1 MLGCIGLDL
10 WSTDLLISPTGTTKH
25 IRTTPPQRTTDG
37 FEIAEQ
43 DLRLR
48 GPGELTGSRQSGHK
62 GFRLVDLVVRGCV
75 HVLILMVVRVWH
87 SLLSI
92 HLRTLSN
99 THTPAH
105 HPMQKHADLLEEA
118 HALAQSHALRLAGD
132 GDGDAALGALLR
144 LFDSEGE
151 GEASAAPAPSKTK
164 RTRATKAEAA
174 VSSTSTT
181 TSTTSTTTTTTA
193 GGAAFPLPP
202 SATPFPPHPAA
213 ASSASTTTTHI
224 TTTTVVTPSG
234 QLEGWT
240 TTVYGDRYQVY
251 SPPPSP
257 EEDGPMDLA
266 ALAARTQAAAAARP
280 SPPPPQQQR
289 RQPPA
294 TGARGGNGNG
304 GGDTWGSFYPQPEVP
319 RVAIDLEAVDATF
332 VLFDLET
339 TGLNA
344 ERERIIQVAA
354 KVLTPASWVRTLVE
368 GLDCV

>member
-1 MLGCIGLDL
+1 
-10 WSTDLLISPTGTTKH
+10 
-25 IRTTPPQRTTDG
+25 
-37 FEIAEQ
+37 
-43 DLRLR
+43 
-48 GPGELTGSRQSGHK
+48 
-62 GFRLVDLVVRGCV
+62 
-75 HVLILMVVRVWH
+75 
-87 SLLSI
+87 
-92 HLRTLSN
+92 
-99 THTPAH
+99 
-105 HPMQKHADLLEEA
+105 MQKHADLLEEA

-132 GDGDAALGALLR
+132 GDDDAALGALLR

-151 GEASAAPAPSKTK
+151 GEASAAPAPSKAK
-164 RTRATKAEAA
+164 RTRASKAEAA
-174 VSSTSTT
+174 VSSTG
-181 TSTTSTTTTTTA
+181 TSTSTSITTTTTTA

-202 SATPFPPHPAA
+202 SATPFPPHPTA
-213 ASSASTTTTHI
+213 ASTSTTTTRI

-266 ALAARTQAAAAARP
+266 ALAARTQAAAARP
-280 SPPPPQQQR
+280 SPPLPQQQ

-294 TGARGGNGNG
+294 TGARSGNGNG

-354 KVLTPASWVRTLVE
+354 KVLTPASWVRTLRDWIVFSWVDACANRIE
-368 GLDCV
+368 S